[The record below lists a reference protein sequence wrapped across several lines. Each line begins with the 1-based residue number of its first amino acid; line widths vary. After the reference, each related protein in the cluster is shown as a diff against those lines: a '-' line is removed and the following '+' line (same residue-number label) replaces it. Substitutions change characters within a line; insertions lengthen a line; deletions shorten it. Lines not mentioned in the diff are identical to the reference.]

1 MRNLEILA
9 WVHLV
14 SGAITALLAIAF
26 TGISVLGSPPG
37 EPPIFPGLGVVLAIK
52 AAPSL
57 VLSWGLFALKPWS
70 RMLGVV
76 LSVLHLPLFPI
87 GTAIGIFGLMVLYD
101 AESRAL
107 LSGDPARQPEHT
119 AY

>member
-1 MRNLEILA
+1 MRKLRILA
-9 WVHLV
+9 LVHLV
-14 SGAITALLAIAF
+14 TGAITALLAIAF

-37 EPPIFPGLGVVLAIK
+37 EPRIFPWLGVAFAIK

-57 VLSWGLFALKPWS
+57 VLAWGLFALKPWS
-70 RMLGVV
+70 RMLGIV

-87 GTAIGIFGLMVLYD
+87 GTVIGIVGLMVLYD
-101 AESRAL
+101 AESRAV
-107 LSGDPARQPEHT
+107 LSGDLLRQPEHM